1 MKELTLFLRENNLR
15 AGISMVFSP
24 LTKIA
29 QYYEQASLAL
39 EYGLH
44 YNPFIWLY
52 PFKDYRYHYLME
64 LIQQHFPDIY
74 SMVPEMNA
82 ILENDRNNGTNYF
95 ETLKCY
101 LENDRNMLQ
110 AAKKLNVHRTTLAY
124 RLEKISIIM
133 NTNVDDKN
141 LDPLL
146 RLFFHFCEILHQK

>member
-1 MKELTLFLRENNLR
+1 
-15 AGISMVFSP
+15 
-24 LTKIA
+24 
-29 QYYEQASLAL
+29 
-39 EYGLH
+39 
-44 YNPFIWLY
+44 
-52 PFKDYRYHYLME
+52 
-64 LIQQHFPDIY
+64 
-74 SMVPEMNA
+74 MVPEMNA